1 MPDAQQDPKLEPLAV
16 PSTLDDVAAPRYYP
30 VVVLG
35 EESTDDA
42 DDPVASFVASYPA
55 LARYH
60 ATHDSTLVGFISHAH
75 AIRIDEIEQ
84 RRIAFTPRITVLRV
98 PGSEL
103 AVGEPLQF
111 RIGESP
117 GDTSED
123 TTEWIG
129 LLVVLAVVNN
139 IPLIPATDPVARRLR
154 RLVDQLFSPEGIAI
168 PHGRRVHAGED
179 LPAAHV
185 AHFYRVLI
193 EQGYERSDV
202 QVPNT
207 SLPTETGGAIEIP
220 QFGAI
225 LVLGADGTPAGIDR
239 LRAIVAELATHGRK
253 GLLVREQGEI
263 VRHNVVQKVL
273 AMALACEAVLVD
285 DTEPS
290 GHLVEVSA
298 VLVNATIPFVLLR
311 RDSRA
316 STAMIEPH
324 VSSYRWSEVV
334 PYQTTPVEVV
344 VAALEAARRLKE
356 DKEQRTRATEWW
368 R

>member
-1 MPDAQQDPKLEPLAV
+1 MPDAQQDPKLESLTV
-16 PSTLDDVAAPRYYP
+16 PSTLDDVTARRYYP

-35 EESTDDA
+35 EDSTDDA
-42 DDPVASFVASYPA
+42 DDTIASFVASFPA

-75 AIRIDEIEQ
+75 AIRVDELEQ
-84 RRIAFTPRITVLRV
+84 GRIVFTPRIPVLRV

-111 RIGESP
+111 RIGESS
-117 GDTSED
+117 GDAPES

-139 IPLIPATDPVARRLR
+139 IPLVPATDLVARRLR
-154 RLVDQLFSPEGIAI
+154 RLIDQLFSPEGIAL
-168 PHGRRVHAGED
+168 PRGRRVHAGEG

-185 AHFYRVLI
+185 AHLYRALI
-193 EQGYERSDV
+193 EHGYERADI
-202 QVPNT
+202 QVPKT
-207 SLPTETGGAIEIP
+207 SLPTETGETIEIP
-220 QFGAI
+220 QFGSI
-225 LVLGADGTPAGIDR
+225 LVLGADGTPAGMDR
-239 LRAIVAELATHGRK
+239 LRAIVVELAAHGRK
-253 GLLVREQGEI
+253 GLLVREHGEI
-263 VRHNVVQKVL
+263 ISHNVIQKVL

-285 DTEPS
+285 DTEAS
-290 GHLVEVSA
+290 GHLVEVPA

-334 PYQTTPVEVV
+334 AYQATPAEVV